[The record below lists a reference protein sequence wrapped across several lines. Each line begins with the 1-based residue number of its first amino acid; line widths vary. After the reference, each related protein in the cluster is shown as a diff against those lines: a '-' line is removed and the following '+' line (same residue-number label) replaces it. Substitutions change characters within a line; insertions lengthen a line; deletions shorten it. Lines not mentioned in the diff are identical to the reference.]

1 MNSVHYQI
9 KGSGPAIVLL
19 HGFMESLE
27 MWHPF
32 LPSLT
37 KDFSVV
43 MIDLPGHG
51 KSKCFD
57 DVHSMPLMAEQV
69 KKVLAKENISHCTM
83 IGHSMG
89 GYVSLAFG
97 KSYPEYLNGLV
108 LFHSHPDKDTE
119 EAKRNR
125 ERTIEIVKKDK
136 AGFISNFVR
145 SLYHEPNRDK
155 LKYKIERQQEIA
167 KKMKPEGIIAAL
179 KGMKDRE
186 STVGFL
192 EETNIPVLFIIG
204 KQDSRANHERLL
216 KHIGRP
222 AHSEALILDQVGHMG
237 FHEAE
242 HVTLNTIHSFALKCA
257 GL

>member
-19 HGFMESLE
+19 HGFMESME

-51 KSKCFD
+51 KSQCIDK
-57 DVHSMPLMAEQV
+57 VHSMPLMAKQV
-69 KKVLAKENISHCTM
+69 KKVLDKENIYRCTM

-97 KSYPEYLNGLV
+97 RSYPEYLNGLV
-108 LFHSHPDKDTE
+108 LFHSHPDKDNE
-119 EAKRNR
+119 EAKKNR

-136 AGFISNFVR
+136 AGFISRFVS
-145 SLYHEPNRDK
+145 SLYHEPNRER
-155 LKYKIERQQEIA
+155 LKFKIERQQEVA
-167 KKMKPEGIIAAL
+167 GNMKPEGITAAL
-179 KGMKDRE
+179 EGMKARE
-186 STVGFL
+186 SAVSFL
-192 EETNIPVLFIIG
+192 EETSIPILFIIG
-204 KQDSRANHERLL
+204 KQDSRANHKRLL
-216 KHIGRP
+216 EHIGRP
-222 AHSEALILDQVGHMG
+222 SHSEALILDQVGHMG

-242 HVTLNTIHSFALKCA
+242 HVTLNTIHNFALKCA

>member
-19 HGFMESLE
+19 HGFMESME

-51 KSKCFD
+51 KSKCID
-57 DVHSMPLMAEQV
+57 ETHSMPLMAEQV
-69 KKVLAKENISHCTM
+69 KKVLDKENIYQCTI

-97 KSYPEYLNGLV
+97 RSYPGYLNGLV
-108 LFHSHPDKDTE
+108 LFHSNPDEDSE
-119 EAKRNR
+119 EAKNNR
-125 ERTIEIVKKDK
+125 ERTIEIVKNDK
-136 AGFISNFVR
+136 AGFISSFVS
-145 SLYHEPNRDK
+145 SLYYEPNREK
-155 LKYKIERQQEIA
+155 LKYRIERQQEIA
-167 KKMKPEGIIAAL
+167 KTMKPEGIIAAL
-179 KGMKDRE
+179 KGMKVRE
-186 STVGFL
+186 SSTEFL
-192 EETNIPVLFIIG
+192 ETTTIPILFIIG
-204 KQDSRANHERLL
+204 KQDSRANHKRLL
-216 KHIGRP
+216 QHIGRP
-222 AHSEALILDQVGHMG
+222 SHSEALLLDQVGHMG